1 MGARRRVREVRPTD
15 GPLLEVEDLRT
26 YFETRRG
33 LVKAVDGVSFELIA
47 GRTLAIVG
55 ESGSGKTVLSRSVMG
70 LLPQRNVTREGRV
83 RFAGLDLVGAPEHE
97 LRELWGDQ
105 IAMVFQ
111 DPVTSLNPV
120 VRIGRQITESLR
132 HHVGM
137 SRSEARAAAT
147 ALLRSVGIAE
157 PEQRLRWYPHQFS
170 GGMCQRIVIASAIA
184 CGPQLLLADE
194 PTTGLDVTVAAQ
206 ILDLLQRLQHERQMS
221 MILVSHDLGLVA
233 GRSDDIIVM
242 YAGKV
247 VEKAPTATL
256 LSDTR
261 MPYTEAL
268 LRSAPRLTD
277 GSHRRLPTIPGA
289 PPDPSDYP
297 AGCRFASRCAYAQ
310 PRCAEEEPPLRPGAV
325 PEHTYACW
333 YPVGTPHGAEALELN
348 RAGGA
353 VG

>member
-242 YAGKV
+242 YAG
-247 VEKAPTATL
+247 
-256 LSDTR
+256 
-261 MPYTEAL
+261 
-268 LRSAPRLTD
+268 
-277 GSHRRLPTIPGA
+277 
-289 PPDPSDYP
+289 
-297 AGCRFASRCAYAQ
+297 
-310 PRCAEEEPPLRPGAV
+310 
-325 PEHTYACW
+325 
-333 YPVGTPHGAEALELN
+333 
-348 RAGGA
+348 
-353 VG
+353 